1 MPFTRDQF
9 FDLFIVYNAQLAPV
23 IAGLWLVSLVAVLQH
38 FSGQLR
44 PRAAAGLLAVQWAWS
59 GAVYHAVYFTRI
71 NPAAWLFAGMFLVQ
85 SVALLWY
92 ASANRQAAP
101 VAREHGV
108 VRAIAA
114 DVFLVASLAYPALV
128 LLTGHSASRAPL
140 FAVPCPTTLLTA
152 GLLLALG
159 PRAPRWLAVIPI
171 IWAGIGG
178 SAAVLFGVMPDL
190 LLVAAGIAL
199 VVWVMLPSH
208 TRPALA
214 HAGR

>member
-9 FDLFIVYNAQLAPV
+9 FDLFLVYNAQVAPV
-23 IAGLWLVSLVAVLQH
+23 IAALWLLSLVAVLQH
-38 FSGQLR
+38 LRGELR
-44 PRAAAGLLAVQWAWS
+44 PRTAAGLLAVHWAWS

-71 NPAAWLFAGMFLVQ
+71 NPAAWLFAGMFIAQ
-85 SVALLWY
+85 SLALLWY
-92 ASANRQAAP
+92 ASANRRAAP
-101 VAREHGV
+101 VARKHGV
-108 VRAIAA
+108 VRAGAA

-171 IWAGIGG
+171 LWAGIGG
-178 SAAVLFGVMPDL
+178 SAALLFGVMPDML
-190 LLVAAGIAL
+190 LIAAGIAL
-199 VVWVMLPSH
+199 VVWVWRPSPG
-208 TRPALA
+208 RQALA
-214 HAGR
+214 HASR

>member
-1 MPFTRDQF
+1 MPFTREQF
-9 FDLFIVYNAQLAPV
+9 FDLFLVYNAQAAPV

-38 FSGQLR
+38 FRGQLR
-44 PRAAAGLLAVQWAWS
+44 PGAAAGLLALHWAWS

-71 NPAAWLFAGMFLVQ
+71 NPAAWLFAAMFLVQ
-85 SVALLWY
+85 SVALLWF
-92 ASANRQAAP
+92 AAVNRRVAP
-101 VAREHGV
+101 AAREQGV
-108 VRAIAA
+108 LRASVA
-114 DVFLVASLAYPALV
+114 DLFLVASLAYPALV

-178 SAAVLFGVMPDL
+178 SAALLLGVRPDL
-190 LLVAAGIAL
+190 LLIAAGIAL
-199 VVWVMLPSH
+199 VVWVVLPTH
-208 TRPALA
+208 ERPALS
-214 HAGR
+214 HASR